1 MSTKVDA
8 VAILRR
14 SGFLTLTGKSAT
26 RGRALEI
33 RREARA
39 AGLFVTFRST
49 PTAIMM
55 RVVQDGDNY

>member
-14 SGFLTLTGKSAT
+14 SGHLILTGKNAT
-26 RGRALEI
+26 RSRALEI
-33 RREARA
+33 RREAKA

-49 PTAIMM
+49 PSAIVMT
-55 RVVQDGDNY
+55 VVPDGDIY